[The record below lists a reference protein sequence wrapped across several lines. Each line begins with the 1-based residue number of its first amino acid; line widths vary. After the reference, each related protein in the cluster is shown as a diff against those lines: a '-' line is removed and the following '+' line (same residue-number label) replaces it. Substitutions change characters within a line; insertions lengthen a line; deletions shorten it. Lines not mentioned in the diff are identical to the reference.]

1 MKAKHK
7 SVLAG
12 ALLLAAAGAWQL
24 TRAQA
29 EVAPSPAPAAAKA
42 GAGGKGGAKSEAK
55 SGAPVPVSLAL
66 AARQDVPLELA
77 VNGTVAS
84 LGTVELRSQT
94 TSILKQ
100 VHIREG
106 QFVRAGQLLFT
117 LDWRSERASV
127 DKAAAQLARDQAALA
142 DIERQCLR
150 NEELAAQ
157 KFISKGASEALL
169 AQREA
174 QRALIQGDL
183 AALRAAQVALDNAT
197 IHAPMAG
204 RVGAINVY
212 SGSLVQP
219 TVVLAT
225 VTQIDPVAVTFAIP
239 EGHLQTLLEQQKSG
253 AVAVRAKL
261 AQGDKSV
268 NGKLSFIDS
277 AVDSVAGTIRVKA
290 QFDNRDSALWPGQY
304 VAATITLGTLR
315 DAVVVPL
322 SAIVTAS
329 VGKFVYAVDGEQKA
343 RMRPVRLL
351 HSFGPQAVVS
361 GLDGGESVVTEGKQN
376 LRPGSRVMTA
386 PALAD
391 AAGASHHADHAGA
404 GGQRKA
410 AR

>member
-1 MKAKHK
+1 
-7 SVLAG
+7 L
-12 ALLLAAAGAWQL
+12 
-24 TRAQA
+24 
-29 EVAPSPAPAAAKA
+29 
-42 GAGGKGGAKSEAK
+42 GGKGGAGGAK
-55 SGAPVPVSLAL
+55 SGAPVSVNLAL
-66 AARQDVPLELA
+66 AARRDVPLELA

-106 QFVRAGQLLFT
+106 QFVQAGQLLFT

-127 DKAAAQLARDQAALA
+127 DKAAAQLARDQATLA

-150 NEELAAQ
+150 SEELAAQ

-183 AALRAAQVALDNAT
+183 AALRSAQVALDNAT
-197 IHAPMAG
+197 IRAPMAG

-212 SGSLVQP
+212 PGSLVQP

-225 VTQIDPVAVTFAIP
+225 VTQIDPVAVTFAVP
-239 EGHLQTLLEQQKSG
+239 ESHLQTLLEQQKSG

-261 AQGDKSV
+261 AQGDKTV

-277 AVDSVAGTIRVKA
+277 AVDPVAGTIRVKA

-304 VAATITLGTLR
+304 VAATVTLGTLR

-329 VGKFVYAVDGEQKA
+329 AGKFVYAVDGEQKA
-343 RMRPVRLL
+343 RVRPVRLL

-391 AAGASHHADHAGA
+391 AGHTDHAGA